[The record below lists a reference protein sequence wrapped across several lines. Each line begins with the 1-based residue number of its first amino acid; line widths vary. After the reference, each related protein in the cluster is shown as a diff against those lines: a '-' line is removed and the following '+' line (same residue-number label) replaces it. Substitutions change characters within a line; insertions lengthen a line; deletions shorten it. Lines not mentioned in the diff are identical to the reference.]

1 MGFGQRAITTT
12 ARTAGRR
19 FFPLDEQLGLHDAQ
33 WSEAVAHQAVW
44 LYGQVEDDL
53 AEQILQKIGRIP
65 ISDTSIWRQAQKW
78 GERARVLEHA
88 QAKAAVGLPQR
99 GQVIR
104 GQVPHERPM
113 GGAMDG
119 GMINVREEGWK
130 ELKVGTIFEIEL
142 QPERDPLTQET
153 TLQAHAVQ
161 NSYVG
166 VLGGPETF
174 GQSFWAE
181 AVRREFPE
189 AGDSIILGDGA
200 PWIWNVTG
208 EHFATSRQVVDWYHA
223 KEHLYRAAHWVWGEG
238 SAEAQR
244 WAKGMEKPLYQGH
257 ALQIAERL
265 NELAQTHRRVGK
277 ALRQE
282 AGYFR
287 NNQRRMQYLETRED
301 GFPIGSGMV
310 ESGIKQFR
318 TRFAGPGMRWSRD
331 GAERL
336 LPIRAAI
343 LSQRF
348 DAVWTAVYNA
358 PPR

>member
-1 MGFGQRAITTT
+1 MRIHEA
-12 ARTAGRR
+12 
-19 FFPLDEQLGLHDAQ
+19 H
-33 WSEAVAHQAVW
+33 WSEAIAQQAVW
-44 LYGQVEDDL
+44 LYGQVDDDL
-53 AEQILQKIGRIP
+53 AEQILQTIGRIP
-65 ISDTSIWRQAQKW
+65 ISDTSIWRRAQKW
-78 GERARVLEHA
+78 GERVRVMEQT
-88 QAKAAVGLPQR
+88 QATAAVGLPQR

-119 GMINVREEGWK
+119 GMIHVREEGWK
-130 ELKVGTIFEIEL
+130 EVKVGTLFDIVP

-153 TLQAHAVQ
+153 TLQAGAVH
-161 NSYVG
+161 NSYVA
-166 VLGGPETF
+166 VLGGPEAF
-174 GQSFWAE
+174 GQRLWAE

-189 AGDSIILGDGA
+189 AGDSIVLGDGA
-200 PWIWNVTG
+200 AWIWNVTG
-208 EHFATSRQVVDWYHA
+208 EHFGTSRPVVDWYHA
-223 KEHLYRAAHWVWGEG
+223 KEHLYQAAHLVWGEG

-244 WAKGMEKPLYQGH
+244 WVKGMEKPLYQGH
-257 ALQIAERL
+257 AVQIAEHL
-265 NELAQTHRRVGK
+265 NELARTHRRVGK

-318 TRFAGPGMRWSRD
+318 TRFAGPGMRWSRI

-348 DAVWTAVYNA
+348 EAMWSAIYTS
-358 PPR
+358 PPN